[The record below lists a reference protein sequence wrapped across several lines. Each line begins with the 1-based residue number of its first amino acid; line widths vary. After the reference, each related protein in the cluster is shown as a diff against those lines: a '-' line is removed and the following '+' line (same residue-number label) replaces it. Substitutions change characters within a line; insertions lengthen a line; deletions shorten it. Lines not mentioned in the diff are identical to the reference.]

1 MFGNEMILANLVAS
15 KAEQNPDLDIL
26 TFEGAGVREDEIRT
40 YAGLWQ
46 NGNRIA
52 CELIARG
59 MQVGDRFALFMKN
72 HPEFVDTM
80 VGASIS
86 GTVFVPIDPRTR
98 GAKLAY
104 TLNNSQC
111 RGIIAADYTLAQ
123 ILDIRDELKYLEW
136 IWIMQTDEGD
146 DIDVASVTD
155 AESLQAI
162 LSTPYSAVDIRVS
175 TGREPFEIIYTSG
188 TTGDPKGVVRSN
200 ESYGGAMMFGS
211 VFGLGQDDRPYT
223 GLSLT
228 HGNAQMMTL
237 GPTLGMGLRSVFSR
251 SFTKSRLWDIT
262 RKYGNTVFN
271 LLGGMAMA
279 IYSEPER
286 ENDSYNPVRF
296 VISAGMPIGI
306 WERFEQRF
314 NVDILEAYGAIEG
327 GIAIKPVG
335 VGPVGSFGRPLPNSE
350 MRIVDD
356 NDNECPSGVMGE
368 LVSRPLQ
375 GEQPPV
381 EYFGDRKASDK
392 KTIGGWLRS
401 GDVCHRDEDGWFYF
415 DYRKGGGIRHNGDFI
430 NPGFVEGVVGGCES
444 VTDVFVYG
452 VPAKSGA
459 PGEKDVVAAIVATDG
474 GSLDPSAVF
483 ATCRKELESNF
494 VPTYLQVVSEIPK
507 TASEKPQERF
517 LLDQFDERAPNIHTE

>member
-1 MFGNEMILANLVAS
+1 
-15 KAEQNPDLDIL
+15 
-26 TFEGAGVREDEIRT
+26 
-40 YAGLWQ
+40 
-46 NGNRIA
+46 
-52 CELIARG
+52 
-59 MQVGDRFALFMKN
+59 
-72 HPEFVDTM
+72 
-80 VGASIS
+80 
-86 GTVFVPIDPRTR
+86 
-98 GAKLAY
+98 
-104 TLNNSQC
+104 
-111 RGIIAADYTLAQ
+111 
-123 ILDIRDELKYLEW
+123 
-136 IWIMQTDEGD
+136 
-146 DIDVASVTD
+146 
-155 AESLQAI
+155 
-162 LSTPYSAVDIRVS
+162 
-175 TGREPFEIIYTSG
+175 
-188 TTGDPKGVVRSN
+188 
-200 ESYGGAMMFGS
+200 
-211 VFGLGQDDRPYT
+211 
-223 GLSLT
+223 
-228 HGNAQMMTL
+228 MTL